1 MTVRLCPSIIIISDG
16 EALSIM
22 SDCEAVSIIID
33 SEALSIMVMTLVG
46 ALQAVSVAEW
56 LPS

>member
-1 MTVRLCPSIIIISDG
+1 
-16 EALSIM
+16 M